1 MHYQTE
7 FKKNASQGALVKGRR
22 AVRDKYNLPKST
34 LNDWIKKF
42 DWRCSLCNESLRYI
56 QWRYKARVEMVH
68 INYDGDVPSLV
79 GECCL
84 HTVENLY

>member
-1 MHYQTE
+1 MHYPTE
-7 FKKNASQGALVKGRR
+7 FKKNASQDALIEGRR

-84 HTVENLY
+84 HTVEDLY